1 MKSLR
6 LRPGLAL
13 TLALACAGMLAHPS
27 VAEAA
32 PPQGMPDPSQMSGI
46 PRADPNLP
54 PEVVTVR
61 CLDGGFDKPML
72 GVTVELELR
81 APNGTTETLSLA
93 SGEAG
98 RARFEG
104 LGDHFGH
111 SVVAKA
117 TFAGQTLTS
126 QTFTLDGQ
134 SGYALMLVARGGS
147 SAPPPGG
154 DPHGGSQGDVP
165 LPGKPFPLPNKPRG
179 SLIVGALDLA
189 GSGAAMPGVEI
200 TLTATPPAAPDGA
213 VVEPIVLTGKTDA
226 EGRVV
231 FEQLDTTLPEGAS
244 LVVTADLG
252 DGLERSEAFTLGA
265 TGYAIVLTK
274 NEGKSAPPG
283 PAPTPERQIFPPR
296 SDRSLAPGKLRVI
309 VIDAADRPV
318 ANQPVFGLVNGI
330 TGDSQSI
337 GGTTDAGGQIVLD
350 FVPAHDQLAEISTEY
365 GGAPWTSGGFSM
377 PDDSGAVVVLR
388 VFPTTA
394 DRSIARSAI
403 QVDVMGREN
412 DLAAVTF
419 MIAVFIEGD
428 VAYWPGGGMRIWG
441 PNGTRFLQVLPE
453 AEEWLKHDEEAPYVD
468 LAKPLPP
475 GVEIRLSFAV
485 TVPHE
490 GKLELDWTTPFP
502 LVENASLVTVPSD
515 LEVTHGVAGAPETNP
530 HAGRDGGP
538 LDIYQLGHRR
548 FEPGVC
554 DRLGS
559 SGAHCPFSAQL
570 GNDLE
575 IVVEGLPRRSRVWP
589 WTAWALL
596 GVTGLGLVV
605 GLGLRPRVGVR
616 GALLA
621 RRDALLAELVALEQ
635 TKLPAAEREA
645 ERARLLAALDG
656 IYRRLEG
663 IGPR

>member
-1 MKSLR
+1 MTR
-6 LRPGLAL
+6 FAL
-13 TLALACAGMLAHPS
+13 TLATALVLALVPALA
-27 VAEAA
+27 AQAA

-46 PRADPNLP
+46 PRPDPNLP
-54 PEVVTVR
+54 PDVVTVR
-61 CLDGGFDKPML
+61 CLEGGFDKPVL
-72 GVTVELELR
+72 GVAVELELR
-81 APNGTTETLSLA
+81 APDGTTKTLSLA

-134 SGYALMLVARGGS
+134 TGFALMLVASGGA
-147 SAPPPGG
+147 SAPS
-154 DPHGGSQGDVP
+154 DPHGGQGDVP

-189 GSGAAMPGVEI
+189 GNGSAIPDVEI
-200 TLTATPPAAPDGA
+200 TLTATPPPSADAAP
-213 VVEPIVLTGKTDA
+213 VEPIVLTAKTDA
-226 EGRVV
+226 EGRVT
-231 FEQLDTTLPEGAS
+231 FEQLDTKLPEGAS
-244 LVVTADLG
+244 LVITADLG
-252 DGLERSEAFTLGA
+252 DGPERSDAFTLGT

-283 PAPTPERQIFPPR
+283 PAPTAERQQFPPR
-296 SDRSLAPGKLRVI
+296 SDRSLAPGKLRVL
-309 VIDAADRPV
+309 VIDAFDRPV
-318 ANQPVFGLVNGI
+318 ANQPVFGVVNGI

-337 GGTTDAGGQIVLD
+337 GGTTDAGGMVVLD
-350 FVPAHDQLAEISTEY
+350 FVPAHDQLAEVQTEY
-365 GGAPWTSGGFSM
+365 GSAPWTSGGFSM

-428 VAYWPGGGMRIWG
+428 VAFWPGGGMRIWG
-441 PNGTRFLQVLPE
+441 PDDTRFLQVLPE
-453 AEEWLKHDEEAPYVD
+453 AEEWLKHDEEAPYVE

-475 GVEIRLSFAV
+475 GTEIRLSFAV

-502 LVENASLVTVPSD
+502 LVENASLVTVPAD

-548 FEPGVC
+548 FEAGVC
-554 DRLGS
+554 DRFGS
-559 SGAHCPFSAQL
+559 TGFHCPFSAQL
-570 GNDLE
+570 GNDIE

-605 GLGLRPRVGVR
+605 GLALRPRVGVR

-621 RRDALLAELVALEQ
+621 RRDALLAELVALDQ
-635 TKLPAAEREA
+635 SKLPEA
-645 ERARLLAALDG
+645 ERAAARQRLLAGLDG

-663 IGPR
+663 LGPR